1 MLGKNINAPVGILNR
16 SQTMARDDQESTYLT
31 SFALLTPLAE
41 QGDARA
47 QHKLATMYRDG
58 RGVTKDETRAV
69 ELFRMAAEAG
79 YVPAQL
85 NLGVMYRAGKGV
97 PADSEEALRW
107 YRLAADNHNA
117 VAQYNLGVFYATG
130 KGVERDLVQ
139 AHVWFSLA
147 CQHSRP
153 GDEVFG
159 KATKNR
165 ILAEQ
170 MMSQQAID
178 EAERIA
184 AEWRPA
190 MGGSSSGAPA
200 ENAPVSNGAAL
211 SPPK

>member
-1 MLGKNINAPVGILNR
+1 
-16 SQTMARDDQESTYLT
+16 MAQDDTESTYLT
-31 SFALLTPLAE
+31 SFALLGPLAE

-58 RGVTKDETRAV
+58 HGVEKNESKAV
-69 ELFRMAAEAG
+69 ELFRQAAEAG

-97 PADSEEALRW
+97 EADNNEALRW
-107 YRLAADNHNA
+107 YRLAADSHNA

-130 KGVERDLVQ
+130 NGVERDLVQ
-139 AHVWFSLA
+139 AHFLFSLA

-178 EAERIA
+178 EAQRMA
-184 AEWRPA
+184 AEWRPSGRRNS
-190 MGGSSSGAPA
+190 GGDRRGTATQNRRDA
-200 ENAPVSNGAAL
+200 T
-211 SPPK
+211 